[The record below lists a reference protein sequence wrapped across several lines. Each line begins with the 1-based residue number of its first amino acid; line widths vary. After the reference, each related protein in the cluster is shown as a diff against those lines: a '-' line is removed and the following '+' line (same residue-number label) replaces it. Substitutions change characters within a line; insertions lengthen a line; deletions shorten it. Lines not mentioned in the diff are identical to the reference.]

1 MEAKT
6 LTDLDR
12 CHSRCCSNACDTD
25 AKAIL
30 LLTLMLML
38 SLHHLLV
45 LRLLDNHQQVKIEI
59 VVEKAG
65 RETA

>member
-1 MEAKT
+1 
-6 LTDLDR
+6 
-12 CHSRCCSNACDTD
+12 
-25 AKAIL
+25 
-30 LLTLMLML
+30 MLML